1 MRTSANTSQDIWGNL
16 VSMHLTYSDH
26 INQRTE
32 QTGAIWVSS
41 DNFNWI
47 IDGIIHGNHGFWL
60 QSAATSL

>member
-1 MRTSANTSQDIWGNL
+1 MRTSANTSDDLQSHL
-16 VSMHLTYSDH
+16 VSTHFTSSVH

-32 QTGAIWVSS
+32 QTGAHESAH

-47 IDGIIHGNHGFWL
+47 IDGFIHGNHGFWL